1 MAAER
6 LLLVWLMGSWCLCR
20 GVYANAVERP
30 RQEPIGHGGARASNR
45 IPPNHEEPPAGRGN
59 QQQLLASR
67 TDTASDVSGV
77 TVSATTTEPS
87 AGDRMMDRA
96 PDRAGE
102 RSGQQ
107 AHAFPPACAP
117 RPHSPPA
124 AYTVQA
130 AKAGRRITLRCSLGV
145 RQDAVQWYIGGERL
159 EDRFSNKVLRPIG
172 GRRGPIAYG
181 EFDLL
186 RNGNLRVRR
195 LTSGHEGLYHCT
207 PKTPS
212 RSGRLS
218 NASECRTILLRL
230 QAPPRPLR
238 EMYRRRVLVSGKTS
252 IVACKIRGY
261 PKPQIRWARDGAV
274 IDGGNPR
281 YSYLSDGS
289 LVIRHTSQVDA
300 GHFVCMAE
308 NPLGKRNISVQV
320 SIVGQPNMESPII
333 IKAPRNRKA
342 RPGGSVTLTCSAV
355 GSNLLEINWEF
366 LGQNLSSQPLRLRH
380 RQLQNPHDGN
390 GLLTVVSELVISSV
404 SINDVGRY
412 RCIASN
418 LSGWTSASGELAL
431 NTQR

>member
-1 MAAER
+1 MECPQAKYKMEWFRCTCTCVLAWITRACRHVHIGASPGLVIAEYSNVTMRLFTETATSYFR
-6 LLLVWLMGSWCLCR
+6 LL
-20 GVYANAVERP
+20 
-30 RQEPIGHGGARASNR
+30 
-45 IPPNHEEPPAGRGN
+45 
-59 QQQLLASR
+59 
-67 TDTASDVSGV
+67 
-77 TVSATTTEPS
+77 
-87 AGDRMMDRA
+87 
-96 PDRAGE
+96 
-102 RSGQQ
+102 
-107 AHAFPPACAP
+107 AFCD
-117 RPHSPPA
+117 
-124 AYTVQA
+124 
-130 AKAGRRITLRCSLGV
+130 CSL
-145 RQDAVQWYIGGERL
+145 A
-159 EDRFSNKVLRPIG
+159 
-172 GRRGPIAYG
+172 
-181 EFDLL
+181 
-186 RNGNLRVRR
+186 
-195 LTSGHEGLYHCT
+195 
-207 PKTPS
+207 
-212 RSGRLS
+212 
-218 NASECRTILLRL
+218 
-230 QAPPRPLR
+230 APPRPLR